1 MQCPHDGMPCS
12 RKWFIWGQL
21 NAKGLHAVHG
31 KTYISKQ
38 TASAVTNWLNSTTKW
53 RLTPDLVL
61 FGIILI
67 DLITSAKNDSP
78 ESMRPRSGIH
88 TLLDEHN

>member
-12 RKWFIWGQL
+12 RKAFMLYMATLTRNHIKANCFSCYELAQKH
-21 NAKGLHAVHG
+21 NIKR
-31 KTYISKQ
+31 
-38 TASAVTNWLNSTTKW
+38 

-88 TLLDEHN
+88 TLLDKHN